1 MKELKVENVSRLLNI
16 MANGVSPDQ
25 FARELTMNSIEAI
38 TRAAVKKGLIH
49 WGIDPVY
56 KKKHGVEK
64 LMIVDNGDGMT
75 PGEMESHLGTLAI
88 EGGNKNHGE
97 TGNFGVGGK
106 ISSLKQNPYGV
117 MYKSKKNGK
126 CYQMIISSSD
136 GMYLIHGPEKISNK
150 DVPEILQKAKSGT
163 TVTLL
168 GKNKNE
174 NTARRKTFND

>member
-38 TRAAVKKGLIH
+38 SRAKVKKGTIH
-49 WGIDPVY
+49 WGIDPIY
-56 KKKHGVEK
+56 KREHDVEK

-75 PGEMESHLGTLAI
+75 PEEMESHLGTLAV

-97 TGNFGVGGK
+97 AGNFGVGGK

-117 MYKSKKNGK
+117 VYKSKKNGK
-126 CYQMIISSSD
+126 CYQMIISSKD
-136 GMYLIHGPEKISNK
+136 GMYLIKGPEKISNK
-150 DVPEILQKAKSGT
+150 DVPELLQNSSSGT
-163 TVTLL
+163 AVTLL
-168 GKNKNE
+168 GKSKNE
-174 NTARRKTFND
+174 NTARRKSLTE